1 MKCYTKNGFSL
12 LELLVAM
19 LIFMVIIIG
28 VLGLFM
34 DITRIRQRTE
44 LLMAMQQNAR
54 FAITTIG
61 NKILTAGYQGPLDI
75 AMIPD
80 PRCDQMGNI
89 PSYCSITERLQTTDG
104 IVVFASAEDR
114 RFMKP
119 FIVSGDK
126 SCDDSGVVCNDP
138 SACISNGS
146 TAEVCTPTGLSENN
160 LANQTIM
167 ACGPVS
173 IPNDPKCDWTIPDP
187 ASAMFLT
194 ECSLGS
200 AYLCCAARTV
210 QSGPNCSPGCTR
222 DPNTGICQGG
232 TSCYEEITIN
242 GQFPDFLD
250 VPARCQFLPP
260 LHAIHYQ
267 IHEKPP
273 GSGKYYL
280 MARVNNGGWQ
290 AVASNIVDM
299 QICYILDRA
308 CDPAQQCLKWK
319 WGYGGTFTCV
329 DSGLTASIRNI
340 RRVMV
345 QITARS
351 SRPILQS
358 IKISENPPC
367 IVPPPEPPVVDP
379 NSPSQWRQYT
389 LCSTITA
396 RNLAFIEVLPT
407 TW

>member
-1 MKCYTKNGFSL
+1 MRYLIKNGFSL

-34 DITRIRQRTE
+34 DITKIRQRTE

-80 PRCDQMGNI
+80 PRCDQPGNI
-89 PSYCSITERLQTTDG
+89 PDYCSIAERVPETDG

-119 FIVSGDK
+119 FIIAGDK
-126 SCDDSGVVCNDP
+126 SCDDSGVVCNNPAD
-138 SACISNGS
+138 CISNGS
-146 TAEVCTPTGLSENN
+146 TAKVCTPTGLSDNS

-167 ACGPVS
+167 ACGPVNS
-173 IPNDPKCDWTIPDP
+173 SNDPNCDWTVPNP
-187 ASAMFLT
+187 ASPMFLT
-194 ECSLGS
+194 ECSLGA
-200 AYLCCAARTV
+200 AYLCCAARKV
-210 QSGPNCSPGCTR
+210 QSGPNCSPGCAR
-222 DPNTGICQGG
+222 DANTGICQGS
-232 TSCYEEITIN
+232 TSCYEEIAIT

-267 IHEKPP
+267 IHEKSPN
-273 GSGKYYL
+273 SRYL
-280 MARVNNGGWQ
+280 MARVNNGEWQ

-299 QICYILDRA
+299 QICYILDSA
-308 CDPAQQCLKWK
+308 CDPAQQCRRWQ
-319 WGYGGTFTCV
+319 WGAGTFTCA
-329 DSGLTASIRNI
+329 DSGFPAAVRNI

-358 IKISENPPC
+358 VRISENPPC
-367 IVPPPEPPVVDP
+367 IAAPPEPPPVDS